1 MKHALWCWS
10 YLQKL
15 QQIITSI
22 TVSRSDD
29 GAHPPTNKHRDD
41 KKPWAHIRCSS
52 HSFKLSW
59 AERKTLPRCTFFL
72 QGMIKA
78 SSSAQVW
85 SRMLFLQ
92 RCLLPLTAGVSN
104 SWYLR
109 SSEAN
114 WSDVGR
120 HHLKIHAMNSPGSR
134 YKKPHS
140 PPPSPPPSKQTSVKY
155 PASILCGRAE
165 ICCCCKPCRS
175 DVIYAFPMTGITLT
189 NIKHLLLHTLGWW
202 IMQWKAI
209 AITVITSL
217 MLSCIAK

>member
-1 MKHALWCWS
+1 MMVHIC
-10 YLQKL
+10 
-15 QQIITSI
+15 QQISTEMIKSLEHI
-22 TVSRSDD
+22 SDV
-29 GAHPPTNKHRDD
+29 A
-41 KKPWAHIRCSS
+41 AI
-52 HSFKLSW
+52 HS
-59 AERKTLPRCTFFL
+59 AELRVKRCTFFL
-72 QGMIKA
+72 QRMIKA
-78 SSSAQVW
+78 SSSAQMW

-104 SWYLR
+104 SWYLWG
-109 SSEAN
+109 SEAN

-140 PPPSPPPSKQTSVKY
+140 PPLSKQTSVKY

-165 ICCCCKPCRS
+165 ICCCCCCCKPCRS

-189 NIKHLLLHTLGWW
+189 NIKHLLHTVGWW